1 MPICSY
7 VISATDGQFDALCE
21 ELSATPG
28 CEVYPSDGQELIALV
43 TETADKQA
51 DKALY
56 NQLREN
62 DKINC
67 VAMSFADVPEGE
79 GA

>member
-7 VISATDGQFDALCE
+7 VISAADGQFYALCD
-21 ELSATPG
+21 ELSAAPG
-28 CEVYPSDGQELIALV
+28 CEVYPSDGQEVIALV

-51 DKALY
+51 DKDLY
-56 NQLREN
+56 NQLKEN
-62 DKINC
+62 EKISC
-67 VAMSFADVPEGE
+67 VAISFADVPEGE